1 MILHTLPST
10 LRADPFPHVCT
21 TQAFNFA
28 DSLKILSW
36 LEKDA
41 PWKLKLAEFYEQYE
55 FSFNQLELPCDI
67 GSIFNNGSLINLREK
82 LERTFKTNLSNRID
96 ITAHKLVK
104 GQRIR
109 IHNDFIPNE
118 ETHRVLIQLNRAW
131 SSENGGILMMFGS
144 RNAEDLRNIYNP
156 AHNTSIAFEISPIS
170 YHAVSPINFGDRYTL
185 VLSFYGK

>member
-1 MILHTLPST
+1 MILQTLPST
-10 LRADPFPHVCT
+10 LRTDPFPHVCA
-21 TQAFNFA
+21 TQAFDFA
-28 DSLKILSW
+28 QSLKILSW

-41 PWKLKLAEFYEQYE
+41 PWKLKIAEFYEQYE
-55 FSFNQLELPCDI
+55 FSFDQLELPCDI
-67 GSIFNNGSLINLREK
+67 ESTFNGKSLINLREK
-82 LERTFKTNLSNRID
+82 LEHTFDANLSNKID

-131 SSENGGILMMFGS
+131 SSENGGVLMMFGS
-144 RNAEDLRNIYNP
+144 KNTEDLRNIYNP
-156 AHNTSIAFEISPIS
+156 GHNTSVAFEISPVS

>member
-1 MILHTLPST
+1 MF
-10 LRADPFPHVCT
+10 DYG
-21 TQAFNFA
+21 

-41 PWKLKLAEFYEQYE
+41 PWELKIAEFYEQYE
-55 FSFNQLELPCDI
+55 FSFNQLKLPCDI
-67 GSIFNNGSLINLREK
+67 EKIFNSKSLINLREQ
-82 LERTFKTNLSNRID
+82 LECTFKTNLSNKID

-118 ETHRVLIQLNRAW
+118 ETHRVLIQLNRKW
-131 SSENGGILMMFGS
+131 DVENGGVLMIFGS
-144 RNAEDLRNIYNP
+144 KNTEDLRNIYNP
-156 AHNTSIAFEISPIS
+156 THNTSVAFEISPLS